1 MKIDWKPVLIIA
13 DVAMI
18 FIFTTIT
25 LVAYHN
31 SDLIM
36 NVVNIHSGYRMTEYQ
51 DESLSGQ
58 VNNFKELY
66 SATMNLLYFSFMAAF
81 AILSL
86 NIVWLTREK

>member
-1 MKIDWKPVLIIA
+1 MVDWKPILVIA

-18 FIFTTIT
+18 FLFTTIT

-31 SDLIM
+31 IDLIM
-36 NVVNIHSGYRMTEYQ
+36 NIINIHSGYSMTEYE

-58 VNNFKELY
+58 VNNFKDLY
-66 SATMNLLYFSFMAAF
+66 HATMNLLYFSFMAAF

-86 NIVWLTREK
+86 NIAWLMREK